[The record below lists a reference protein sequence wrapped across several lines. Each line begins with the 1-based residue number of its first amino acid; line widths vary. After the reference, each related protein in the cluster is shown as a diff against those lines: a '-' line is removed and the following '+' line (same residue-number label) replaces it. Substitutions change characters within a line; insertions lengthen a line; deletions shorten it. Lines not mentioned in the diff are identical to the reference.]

1 MPVLRRDHIAWQMRH
16 SVNTKTEQK
25 SKSQEQADGRLHLWS
40 EDGEH
45 GKAWE
50 GLEELD
56 GADQETE
63 GAPVKSENSCPTLI
77 ATDSFHV

>member
-1 MPVLRRDHIAWQMRH
+1 MPVLRRDRIAWQMRH
-16 SVNTKTEQK
+16 SVDTKTKQK
-25 SKSQEQADGRLHLWS
+25 SKSQEQADGRPHLWS

-50 GLEELD
+50 GLGELD
-56 GADQETE
+56 GTDQETK